1 MPTIPSSS
9 TVLCKSNANE
19 LRRNSWLFGA
29 FRRNFAPRDISS
41 TNRDS
46 SPHFRD
52 TYCLERPDLSSDIS
66 QCTVV
71 CCDLSR
77 DNSLLVKV
85 RSELSWE
92 DLSAFEQSSQWRK
105 YETRSRF
112 LCCAGVKLGE
122 RAFPYSSCKLIDQ
135 LLLTTYLFSLQE
147 VLKSGLDPKSKK
159 QYCLFF

>member
-1 MPTIPSSS
+1 MKTKLHPNKALKTNTTGLQKRAIKNTPPLLVLLHIEWANDNTQFSTLTNRSYTY

-71 CCDLSR
+71 CCDVSR
-77 DNSLLVKV
+77 NNSLLMKV

-92 DLSAFEQSSQWRK
+92 YLSAFEQSSQ
-105 YETRSRF
+105 
-112 LCCAGVKLGE
+112 
-122 RAFPYSSCKLIDQ
+122 
-135 LLLTTYLFSLQE
+135 
-147 VLKSGLDPKSKK
+147 
-159 QYCLFF
+159 